1 LSFLTLLALV
11 LLLRSGV
18 KDSLGQ
24 PPFTRNPN
32 NRQEKLEREILAYY
46 VAHPDAKDT
55 PGGILKWWFSTNTSR
70 WRIEEVA
77 TALGSMTARGWL
89 TSRKMRQAEQI
100 YSLNKKKLGE
110 ITIFLSDAPVAD
122 ESK

>member
-1 LSFLTLLALV
+1 M
-11 LLLRSGV
+11 RSGV
-18 KDSLGQ
+18 KYSLGQ
-24 PPFTRNPN
+24 PTFTRNPN
-32 NRQEKLEREILAYY
+32 TRQEKLEQEILAYY

-55 PGGILKWWFSTNTSR
+55 PGGILKWWFSTNPSR

-89 TSRKMRQAEQI
+89 TSRKMRQAEQL
-100 YSLNKKKLGE
+100 YSLNKEKLDE
-110 ITIFLSDAPVAD
+110 ITIFLSDAPIAD

>member
-1 LSFLTLLALV
+1 MTLLALV

-24 PPFTRNPN
+24 PTFTRKPN

-55 PGGILKWWFSTNTSR
+55 PGGILKWWFSTNPSR

-122 ESK
+122 ESNQ